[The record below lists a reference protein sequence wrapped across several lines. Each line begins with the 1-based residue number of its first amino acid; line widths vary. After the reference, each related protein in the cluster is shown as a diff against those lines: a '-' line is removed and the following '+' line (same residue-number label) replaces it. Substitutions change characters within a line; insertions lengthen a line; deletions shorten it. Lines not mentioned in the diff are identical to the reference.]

1 VEAQRQAAVN
11 MHEPALEVEV
21 ARIARLPVD
30 EAREEL
36 SRVLARAT
44 NGAGQ
49 VDSSALDWNARL
61 VTALRLRGKKIWG
74 TDG

>member
-1 VEAQRQAAVN
+1 MLDSLLGRAQFWLQGFPNRRR
-11 MHEPALEVEV
+11 PWL
-21 ARIARLPVD
+21 L
-30 EAREEL
+30 AREEL

>member
-1 VEAQRQAAVN
+1 
-11 MHEPALEVEV
+11 MHEPALEVE
-21 ARIARLPVD
+21 ASRIARLPV
-30 EAREEL
+30 EEGRVEL

-61 VTALRLRGKKIWG
+61 VTALRLRGVKVWG
-74 TDG
+74 VEG